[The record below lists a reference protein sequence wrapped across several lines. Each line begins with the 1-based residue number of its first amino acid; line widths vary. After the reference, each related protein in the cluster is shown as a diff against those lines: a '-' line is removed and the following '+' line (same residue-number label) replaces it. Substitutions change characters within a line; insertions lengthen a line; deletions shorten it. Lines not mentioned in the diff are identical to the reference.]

1 MIRPPMSQLAFY
13 LDVSSCS
20 GCKACQIACKDR
32 HGLETGR
39 LWRRV
44 VEVEGGEWHRE
55 GEAWRPTV
63 FAYSLS
69 ISCLHCQAPAC
80 LAACPSGAIAR
91 HSDGLVVVDEGR
103 CLGCRYCSWACPY
116 GVPQFAEATG
126 TMSKCNACVEDR
138 REGLPPACV
147 AACPLRA
154 LDFGDLDE
162 LRQRYGSL
170 DAIPPLPDG
179 SLTKPSVVI
188 TAPGGIRPEPV
199 TVVNAEEIQR

>member
-1 MIRPPMSQLAFY
+1 MSQVAFY

-20 GCKACQIACKDR
+20 GCKTCQVACKDR
-32 HGLETGR
+32 HALETGR

-44 VEVEGGEWHRE
+44 VEVEGGEWVRE

-80 LAACPSGAIAR
+80 LAACPSGAIVKR
-91 HSDGLVVVDEGR
+91 GDGVVAVDAAR

-116 GVPQFAEATG
+116 GAPQFAEGTG
-126 TMSKCNACVEDR
+126 TMSKCDTCADDR
-138 REGLPPACV
+138 EQGLIPACV
-147 AACPLRA
+147 SSCPLRA
-154 LDFGDLDE
+154 LDFGTLDDL
-162 LRQRYGSL
+162 RTRHGAL
-170 DAIPPLPDG
+170 DSMAPLPDG
-179 SLTKPSVVI
+179 ALTRPSLVI
-188 TAPGGIRPEPV
+188 TPPPAAHGSPV